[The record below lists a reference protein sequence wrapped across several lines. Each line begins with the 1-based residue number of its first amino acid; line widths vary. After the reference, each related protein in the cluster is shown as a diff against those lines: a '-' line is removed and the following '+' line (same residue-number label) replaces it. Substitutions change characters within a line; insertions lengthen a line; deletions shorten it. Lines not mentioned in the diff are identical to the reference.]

1 MIPSVNATNAK
12 SATDVIVPFSDRS
25 PNMVLYLINFIKT
38 SAPIKEPQILAIISR
53 NSKSLPSKNKYWQ
66 TSISIPTP
74 IVITNDISNGH
85 FRILF
90 NPYDQSN
97 CKTK

>member
-1 MIPSVNATNAK
+1 
-12 SATDVIVPFSDRS
+12 VIDLQTWFR
-25 PNMVLYLINFIKT
+25 YLIIFIKT

-66 TSISIPTP
+66 TSMSIPTP

-85 FRILF
+85 FVILF
-90 NPYDQSN
+90 KVTARQNS
-97 CKTK
+97 KTNAKSYLVKKNRMSKNYSP